1 MMKVRLSIRHSE
13 TEREFN
19 TIDQEIREQTQS
31 LQQAE
36 VLFSIYAASQDNLS
50 LGFSTRPDTN
60 KAVQPQKMARGLKLL
75 I

>member
-36 VLFSIYAASQDNLS
+36 VLH
-50 LGFSTRPDTN
+50 
-60 KAVQPQKMARGLKLL
+60 L